1 VLSASPFLDHLVLDL
16 SKANE
21 KMIKIVNK
29 HPLISL
35 GVFTPPLWQRDKST
49 RPSWYIQPKLREASI
64 IYYTHVSYPYFIL
77 LIINTC
83 KNTKLSHACSP
94 MH

>member
-1 VLSASPFLDHLVLDL
+1 VLSASHFLDHLVLDL

-35 GVFTPPLWQRDKST
+35 GVFTPPLGNVTSRLGQVG
-49 RPSWYIQPKLREASI
+49 IFNQ
-64 IYYTHVSYPYFIL
+64 
-77 LIINTC
+77 N
-83 KNTKLSHACSP
+83 
-94 MH
+94 